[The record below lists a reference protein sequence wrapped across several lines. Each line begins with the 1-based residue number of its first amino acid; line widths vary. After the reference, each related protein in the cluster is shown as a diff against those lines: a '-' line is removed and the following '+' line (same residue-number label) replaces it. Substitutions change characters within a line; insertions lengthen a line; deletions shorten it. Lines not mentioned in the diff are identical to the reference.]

1 MLAID
6 IRELHKR
13 YDRVHALTDITLR
26 IQGGGHIVGLL
37 GPNGAGKTTLIEI
50 IEGLRQPTSG
60 AVSVLGLNP
69 SADATALLTRLGVQ
83 LQATAFAP
91 DLTVGETLR
100 LFGAFY
106 PASRAVDEVL
116 ASVDLGD
123 KRSALVRTLSGGQQ
137 QRLALGAAMLHDPDL
152 YLLDEPTSGLDPI
165 ARRLIHG
172 TLRELKARG
181 KTVIVSSHYLDEIEA
196 LADRVIVL
204 AGGRIVADGTPLE
217 LLASS
222 AGDSTLWVEVDDA
235 AAVVDVPGA
244 VVVGRDGPL
253 VRYRTANPTRAI
265 VGLAASLEQ
274 SGAALKDLR
283 LKRPTLEDVY
293 IELVGASDAASSTQ
307 AQEVVHVRA

>member
-6 IRELHKR
+6 TRELHKR

-60 AVSVLGLNP
+60 SVSVLGLNP
-69 SADATALLTRLGVQ
+69 TTDATALLSRLGVQ

-91 DLTVGETLR
+91 ELTVSETLR

-217 LLASS
+217 LLSAA

-235 AAVVDVPGA
+235 SAAVDVPGA

-253 VRYRTANPTRAI
+253 VRYRTADPTRAI

-293 IELVGASDAASSTQ
+293 IELVGASEAASSTQ

>member
-6 IRELHKR
+6 TRELHKR

-60 AVSVLGLNP
+60 SVSVLGLNP
-69 SADATALLTRLGVQ
+69 TTDATALLSRLGVQ

-91 DLTVGETLR
+91 ELTVSETLR

-165 ARRLIHG
+165 ARRQIHG

-204 AGGRIVADGTPLE
+204 AGGRVVADGTPLE
-217 LLASS
+217 LLSAA

-235 AAVVDVPGA
+235 TAVVDVPGA

-293 IELVGASDAASSTQ
+293 IELVGASEAASSTQ

>member
-60 AVSVLGLNP
+60 SVSVLGLNP
-69 SADATALLTRLGVQ
+69 TTDATALLSRLGVQ

-91 DLTVGETLR
+91 ELTVSETLR

-204 AGGRIVADGTPLE
+204 AGGRVVADGTPLE
-217 LLASS
+217 LLSAA

-235 AAVVDVPGA
+235 SAAVDVPGA

-253 VRYRTANPTRAI
+253 VRYRTADPTRAI

-293 IELVGASDAASSTQ
+293 IELVGASEAASSTQ